1 MVKFV
6 SGKQHRG
13 GGGGERH
20 LFTFS
25 LDKRYGRGGGD
36 ATRLGGRGGDATRL
50 GGDTHHG
57 EIRFQ
62 ASSTEVGGGKT
73 PPVHILIGQKIWEGG
88 GRHASEGGGT
98 PRAGG
103 GPQC

>member
-1 MVKFV
+1 VR
-6 SGKQHRG
+6 GK
-13 GGGGERH
+13 
-20 LFTFS
+20 
-25 LDKRYGRGGGD
+25 
-36 ATRLGGRGGDATRL
+36 DATRL

-88 GRHASEGGGT
+88 GRHASEGGG
-98 PRAGG
+98 RHARGG
-103 GPQC
+103 DHNADAIFC

>member
-13 GGGGERH
+13 GRGGNATCSHSHWTKDMG
-20 LFTFS
+20 
-25 LDKRYGRGGGD
+25 GGGD
-36 ATRLGGRGGDATRL
+36 ATRLRGRGGDATRL